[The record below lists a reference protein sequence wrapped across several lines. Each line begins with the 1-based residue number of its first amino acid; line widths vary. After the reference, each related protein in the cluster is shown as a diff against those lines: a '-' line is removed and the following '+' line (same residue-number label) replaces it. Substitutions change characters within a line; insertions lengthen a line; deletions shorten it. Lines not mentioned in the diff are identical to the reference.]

1 MERRNSHDSTR
12 SRRESVHNVFD
23 DEYEVDFDEDDFM
36 VSDGL
41 GFRQTHANADDARNP
56 LPQDTDRSETPQR
69 QHSTSKAP
77 VNDLR
82 RTATR
87 NSTAKVRNSMVHD
100 GRPPALSNRPPLTH
114 SPLQHRDSV
123 SSTASFATT
132 SMSENPFDTGPS
144 HPYGMYPQHT
154 MDRSNSIATAS
165 TEPQDRPMSIQRP
178 AHPYAMYSQSGL
190 DDETPVQPMEPAR
203 PTVPQI
209 QTAMPVG
216 FPGLNNGYHRVLGPD
231 GEEQDIIGPDGHT
244 EQLPPYSRYP
254 DAGPTKASMA
264 AEASASRIL
273 PAPLNPALD
282 AEDPFNAP
290 VSPVS
295 PLSEASLS
303 TPSLPAAVAT
313 AAATEPLLPSIA
325 PARLPPQ
332 RPETQTGNI
341 ATTFSASTV
350 PAAPSESS
358 SASLLTTESGDL
370 GEKYNE
376 KADPESAKTSWRKKR
391 LWGKIPMGVVVLVLV
406 LLLVFAVALGAA
418 IGTFAAKKHNSNDG
432 KGHNRPEEEPQSQ
445 VTGPSGSL
453 FGATPIPTPVGFL
466 SLPTGAFSLP
476 LGFPQEAN
484 PDCLVQANEYSAWS
498 CKMTFAPISI
508 TINNTGFDSDGNMQQ
523 RASIRGGALAPDGV
537 IQYGAQTPQLDL
549 EPLQL
554 VLDLDY
560 QSYGPAY
567 HFWTRYDKI
576 VVLRPEELT
585 AGSALKKRQT
595 TDDLPSRQR
604 FTVQPGDYPWYC
616 YWNQTYIEG
625 YIYAEDNSTA
635 ASFTA
640 LPTVW
645 PTNSPSSTVPDT
657 VTFAASTPAPTGTTS
672 TFPTAAAEVIATP
685 SSVVRRDAAADAA
698 ASSSRIPPYPRIVKI
713 EERRLSDS
721 PQPYCQRMVLLDN
734 GKIAPAPNGNDPIV
748 TLWLQERDPSWADYF
763 AATTATAQNK
773 REAAASVGRR
783 GDPSDSCHC
792 QWMFK

>member
-1 MERRNSHDSTR
+1 MERRNSHDSTL
-12 SRRESVHNVFD
+12 SRRESVQNVFD
-23 DEYEVDFDEDDFM
+23 DEYEIDFDEDDFM

-41 GFRQTHANADDARNP
+41 GFRQTHADTETRNGH
-56 LPQDTDRSETPQR
+56 PQESDRNETPQR
-69 QHSTSKAP
+69 QYSTSKAP
-77 VNDLR
+77 GNDLR

-87 NSTAKVRNSMVHD
+87 NSTAKVRNSMVQD
-100 GRPPALSNRPPLTH
+100 GRPPGLSNRPPIIQ

-132 SMSENPFDTGPS
+132 SMSENPFRTGPS

-165 TEPQDRPMSIQRP
+165 TGTQDRPMSIQRP

-190 DDETPVQPMEPAR
+190 DDETPIQTMQAIQ

-254 DAGPTKASMA
+254 DEGPTKASMA
-264 AEASASRIL
+264 AEASASRII
-273 PAPLNPALD
+273 PAPLNPAIES
-282 AEDPFNAP
+282 EDPFNAP
-290 VSPVS
+290 ASPVS
-295 PLSEASLS
+295 PLSEASFSAHALS
-303 TPSLPAAVAT
+303 AASS
-313 AAATEPLLPSIA
+313 EPLLPAIA

-332 RPETQTGNI
+332 RPETQTGNLAPI
-341 ATTFSASTV
+341 SSASTV
-350 PAAPSESS
+350 PAAPSDSS
-358 SASLLTTESGDL
+358 SASLLTAESGEFN
-370 GEKYNE
+370 EKYNE
-376 KADPESAKTSWRKKR
+376 KDDPESTKPSWRKKR
-391 LWGKIPMGVVVLVLV
+391 LFGKVPMGVVVVV
-406 LLLVFAVALGAA
+406 LLLLLIFAVALGAA
-418 IGTFAAKKHNSNDG
+418 IGTFAAKKHNGDDK
-432 KGHNRPEEEPQSQ
+432 KGHGNKPEEEPQPQ

-453 FGATPIPTPVGFL
+453 FGATPIPTPSGFS

-484 PDCLVQANEYSAWS
+484 PGCLVQANEYSAWS
-498 CKMTFAPISI
+498 CKMTFAPII
-508 TINNTGFDSDGNMQQ
+508 LTINNTGVDSNGNQQ
-523 RASIRGGALAPDGV
+523 QGASTRGGALAPDGV

-549 EPLQL
+549 EPMQL

-560 QSYGPAY
+560 KNYGPAY
-567 HFWTRYDKI
+567 HFSARYDKI

-585 AGSALKKRQT
+585 AGSSLKKRET
-595 TDDLPSRQR
+595 TDDTPSRQR

-616 YWNQTYIEG
+616 YWNRTYIEG

-640 LPTVW
+640 LPTTW
-645 PTNSPSSTVPDT
+645 PTNPPSSTVPDT
-657 VTFAASTPAPTGTTS
+657 VTFAAATFAPTSTT
-672 TFPTAAAEVIATP
+672 TTLPNAAADVIPT
-685 SSVVRRDAAADAA
+685 SSSIARRDAIADAA

-713 EERRLSDS
+713 EERRLPGS

-734 GKIAPAPNGNDPIV
+734 GKIAPAPNGNDPV
-748 TLWLQERDPSWADYF
+748 LMLWLQEQDPSYAEYF
-763 AATTATAQNK
+763 TATASAQSK
-773 REAAASVGRR
+773 RDVERR
-783 GDPSDSCHC
+783 GDPADSCHC